1 MSLETRIA
9 LIGVVGALTGTLV
22 GGLVTYAITQEQISS
37 QTSES
42 HRQQRLDAYAAF
54 FGDATKLWS
63 QVFASVR
70 VDPQPKS
77 LDAATRG
84 TLSAVQE
91 ELIAEFA
98 RLALL
103 APPRVRNVGQKL
115 NNVDTDVW
123 NALNAR
129 RIDYETYNRA
139 ASQIIPAHGQG
150 LLKQFADAM
159 RQDLRTQGG

>member
-9 LIGVVGALTGTLV
+9 VIGVAGALAGTLV
-22 GGLVTYAITQEQISS
+22 GGLVTYGITQDQISS
-37 QTSES
+37 QKSEAR
-42 HRQQRLDAYAAF
+42 RQQRLDAYAAF
-54 FGDATKLWS
+54 YADATKLWS
-63 QVFASVR
+63 QVYASVA

-84 TLSAVQE
+84 TLSTNQE

-103 APPRVRNVGQKL
+103 APPHVRKVAQKL
-115 NNVDTDVW
+115 NNEDTNVW

-129 RIDYETYNRA
+129 RIDYREYNRA
-139 ASQIIPAHGQG
+139 SNQVNPPDG
-150 LLKQFADAM
+150 
-159 RQDLRTQGG
+159 